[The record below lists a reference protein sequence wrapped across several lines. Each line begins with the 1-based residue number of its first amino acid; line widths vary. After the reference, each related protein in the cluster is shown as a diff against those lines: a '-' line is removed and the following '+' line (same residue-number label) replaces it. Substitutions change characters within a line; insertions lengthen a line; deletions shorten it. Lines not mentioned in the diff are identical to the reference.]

1 MTKAT
6 KQTNLSEYEPKPE
19 THLNKNSKMPC
30 RSFDLQAGETCPGS
44 FNCDGSVSAACM
56 GCYAKGGFFQM
67 PTVKNARADNK
78 LAWQKIDWVDEMC
91 EELDNDRYFRFFA
104 SGDGYSIKLWEKI
117 YEIASRTIHCNFW
130 IPTRM
135 YKFESFRPI
144 IDKVASL
151 PNVVVRFS
159 SDSVTGEYIEGLHGS
174 TIIEKIDDLKPGM
187 TLCQSV
193 LNDGKCGKC
202 RACWS
207 KNVQVIA
214 YVAHGQGIKRVY
226 KTLKK

>member
-1 MTKAT
+1 MTKKST
-6 KQTNLSEYEPKPE
+6 VQKVLSEYEPKPV

-44 FNCDGSVSAACM
+44 FNSDGSVADVCK

-67 PTVKNARADNK
+67 PTVKNSRADNK

-91 EELDNDRYFRFFA
+91 EELDNDRYFRFFT

-159 SDSVTGEYIEGLHGS
+159 SDSITGGYVDGLHGS
-174 TIIEKIDDLKPGM
+174 TVIESPSDLKPGM
-187 TLCQSV
+187 TLCEAYA
-193 LNDGKCGKC
+193 NGGKCGRC

-207 KNVQVIA
+207 KNVPVIA
-214 YVAHGQGIKRVY
+214 YPSHGTRIKRVY
-226 KTLKK
+226 KTL